1 MLQIKG
7 LNSYYHKIH
16 ALRDVNL
23 SVNKGEILALIG
35 SNGAGKTTL
44 LNCIAGVKS
53 VQSGDILYEGE
64 SIIGT
69 DPLVRVKRGITLC
82 PEGRQIFP
90 KFTVYDNL
98 RMGAYTISDKSKID
112 ESFERVFQ
120 LFPRL
125 KERENQIAGTLS
137 GGEQQMLA
145 IGRALMSGPQLL
157 MLDEPSLGLAPIL
170 VEQIFQLIKEIRDQG
185 TTLLLI
191 EQNAMGA
198 LEIADRAYVIETGSI
213 TLEGTGKELLSNDQV
228 IKSYLGG

>member
-7 LNSYYHKIH
+7 LHSYYHKIH
-16 ALRDVNL
+16 ALRDINL
-23 SVNKGEILALIG
+23 HVKQGEILALIG

-44 LNCIAGVKS
+44 LSCISGIKS
-53 VQSGDILYEGE
+53 AEKGDILYKGKTVM
-64 SIIGT
+64 GT
-69 DPLVRVKRGITLC
+69 DPMDRVKKGITLC

-90 KFTVYDNL
+90 KFTVSDNL
-98 RMGAYTISDKSKID
+98 LMGAYTVVNKAEIKS
-112 ESFERVFQ
+112 SFERVYD

-125 KERENQIAGTLS
+125 KERERQIAGTLS

-170 VEQIFQLIKEIRDQG
+170 VEQIFHLIQEIRDQG
-185 TTLLLI
+185 ITLLLI

-213 TLEGTGKELLSNDQV
+213 TLEGTGRELLSNDQV